1 MSKRIYVYARKI
13 HFFIALPMLLLIISN
28 VLSQG
33 SSINRIIFPVTVVT
47 MAILAITGSY
57 MWFWLYL
64 LRRKEGYKDRR

>member
-64 LRRKEGYKDRR
+64 LRRKEGYTDRR